1 MNPVSLVYHV
11 TFSESAEV
19 EVRNK
24 GEVWARLKD
33 WALDDGTVTVWG
45 NWVESAIEL
54 TSYDFALIG
63 HIPGY

>member
-11 TFSESAEV
+11 TVSESAEV

-24 GEVWARLKD
+24 GEVWPRLKD
-33 WALDDGTVTVWG
+33 WALDDGTVWG

-54 TSYDFALIG
+54 TSCDFALIG